1 MYWNLHYVSPF
12 YAAPTRLSRQ
22 FPINIVSLHTKKENR
37 IQMEEESF
45 QELGRQEHL
54 YKEGNRVGIKINIQ
68 RDGNLLSS
76 LAVMSAPQE
85 RRKQRENMFGKWQ
98 RQVSQPGMKKN
109 GLLEG
114 DNKRKEKLTLQQLCC
129 RGRQDRGEESPVVPE
144 IHICP
149 SQYLRTT
156 HPVKSNML

>member
-114 DNKRKEKLTLQQLCC
+114 DNQKKRKT
-129 RGRQDRGEESPVVPE
+129 DSPTTML
-144 IHICP
+144 
-149 SQYLRTT
+149 LRTLGQRRGIT
-156 HPVKSNML
+156 GSPRNSYLPQSVSEDDTSS